1 LPPDPRFFTA
11 GGPFTIEQLADF
23 AEAEIFRSAS
33 PARAYESV
41 APLHEAAETHVGFLD
56 NSAYISQFAESDA
69 GCLIAHPDHA
79 PKAPGDADV
88 LATEVPYLAYARV
101 ATAFYPE
108 WDRRYIPKTDAD
120 RVHASAQIADN
131 VIIGAGTV
139 IGPNAEIGA
148 GSVLGPNTY
157 IGDAVK
163 IGRGCRI
170 GHCATV
176 RCALVGNNVS
186 LFAGVR
192 IGEPGFGFA
201 ASANGAVNVPQLGR
215 VLIGD
220 EVEVG
225 ANTTID
231 RGAGPDTVIGDGT
244 RIDNLVQIGHN
255 VEIGRMCIIVSQT
268 GIAGSSKLGD
278 GVQIGGQVGISGH
291 VNIGTGAKLAA
302 RTGVMSDVEAGTTV
316 AGMPAVPIKQH
327 FRQIA
332 TLSRLAK
339 KKESSDGYG

>member
-1 LPPDPRFFTA
+1 LPPDPRFFIS
-11 GGPFTIEQLADF
+11 GGPFTIEQLAEF
-23 AEAEIFRSAS
+23 AGAEIFRNSS
-33 PARAYESV
+33 PERAYESV
-41 APLHEAAETHVGFLD
+41 APLQEAAETHVGFLD
-56 NSAYISQFAESDA
+56 NSAYISQFVESGA

-79 PKAPGDADV
+79 PKAPDHANV
-88 LATEVPYLAYARV
+88 LTTEAPYHAYALV

-108 WDRRYIPKTDAD
+108 WDRRYIPETDAD
-120 RVHASAQIADN
+120 RIHASAQIADN
-131 VIIGAGTV
+131 VVIGAGTV

-148 GSVLGPNTY
+148 GSVLGPNAY

-170 GHCATV
+170 GQSASI
-176 RCALVGNNVS
+176 RCALVGNNVT
-186 LFAGVR
+186 LFAGVC

-201 ASANGAVNVPQLGR
+201 PSPQGAVNVPQVGR

-220 EVEVG
+220 EVEIG

-231 RGAGPDTVIGDGT
+231 RGAGPDTVIGAGT

-255 VEIGRMCIIVSQT
+255 VEIGRMCIVVAQT

-291 VNIGTGAKLAA
+291 VNIGAGAKLAA
-302 RTGVMSDVEAGTTV
+302 RTGVMGDVEAGTTV

-327 FRQIA
+327 FRQVA

-339 KKESSDGYG
+339 KKEC

>member
-11 GGPFTIEQLADF
+11 GGPFTIEELAEF
-23 AEAEIFRSAS
+23 SGAEIFRSSS

-41 APLHEAAETHVGFLD
+41 APLDEAVKTHVGFLD
-56 NSAYISQFAESDA
+56 NYAYISQFAESDA

-79 PKAPGDADV
+79 PKAPAHADV
-88 LATEVPYLAYARV
+88 LTAEAAYLAYARV

-108 WDRRYIPKTDAD
+108 WDRRYIPETASE
-120 RVHASAQIADN
+120 RIHASAQIADN
-131 VIIGAGTV
+131 VVIGAGTV

-148 GSVLGPNTY
+148 GSVLGPNAY

-170 GHCATV
+170 GQSTTV
-176 RCALVGNNVS
+176 RCALVGNNVT
-186 LFAGVR
+186 LFAGVC

-201 ASANGAVNVPQLGR
+201 PSTQGAVPVPQVGR

-255 VEIGRMCIIVSQT
+255 VKIGRMCIVVSQT
-268 GIAGSSKLGD
+268 GIAGSTKLGD

-302 RTGVMSDVEAGTTV
+302 RTGVMSDVEAGATV

-327 FRQIA
+327 FRQVA

-339 KKESSDGYG
+339 KKES